1 MKYDFDEAVD
11 RAGTDSLTVD
21 GWREYMFGAHEG
33 PAPEVP
39 ANGFIN
45 LWVADMAFSTPEPV
59 LEAIRS
65 RLDKKILGYT
75 RIYDRDYYEIFG
87 AWCERNYGYRFQEE
101 SIVFSP
107 GIIPA
112 LNRLVPLL
120 THEEDSILILTP
132 SYAPFKNA
140 GDYSG
145 RRVVDCPLRNNEGHW
160 AVDFE
165 AMEQALSDDQQ
176 RIKAF
181 FLCNPHNPTGRVWR
195 RHELQKMIA
204 LSLKHDQRVISD
216 EIQCE

>member
-101 SIVFSP
+101 SIVFS
-107 GIIPA
+107 
-112 LNRLVPLL
+112 LV
-120 THEEDSILILTP
+120 
-132 SYAPFKNA
+132 
-140 GDYSG
+140 
-145 RRVVDCPLRNNEGHW
+145 
-160 AVDFE
+160 
-165 AMEQALSDDQQ
+165 
-176 RIKAF
+176 
-181 FLCNPHNPTGRVWR
+181 
-195 RHELQKMIA
+195 
-204 LSLKHDQRVISD
+204 LSLRLTDWCHY
-216 EIQCE
+216 